1 MANSSRLEMNRD
13 GQMLIPMNVDG
24 GSLDGKFIDSTKLC
38 ILLGLVGVDAA
49 IVAWTTQVFI
59 GIGLQ
64 VLIYLILTWFTQ
76 YIVRYFILE
85 EKYYYRM
92 YKKMEQYEVSNP
104 SVFWGIAS
112 IRDTEDGAIMMYGD
126 GKAGIM
132 LRLERDTITGKNR
145 EFRETHFDAI
155 SDFYKELNLK
165 DLEYITMSVME
176 PAGKDPRLSEL
187 DKLTV
192 KSDNKNICKLLEAEV
207 GYIKTMT
214 RYTLFESDYVLIL
227 CNNPDRADTL
237 IHEAVDCAYKLL
249 DGGFVGYSIL
259 NSAELIDRLKDEY
272 GVKYFDYAEATV
284 NLYKNS
290 GLNIGKALSISS
302 VTYDDGSIDEVGNM
316 ENMRLETLAS
326 YKNRGLLENRD
337 WTVRS
342 ALRGNILE
350 DRFNGSKV
358 VGFDSIESTNI
369 IEKVQDIDMEVFGFS
384 DTDAEES
391 GFIEDL
397 LYPDIADS
405 NKPKHSGIADKIE
418 KIMSKKKDKKE
429 LEGIGKRREGK
440 REGKKERGKRGVR
453 KRGVQSEEH
462 SEILIDSNGENY
474 QHKANSGV
482 EIDLDSFSD
491 DEFIDL
497 G

>member
-38 ILLGLVGVDAA
+38 ILLALVGIDAG
-49 IVAWTTQVFI
+49 IIAWTTQVFMGVALKI
-59 GIGLQ
+59 I
-64 VLIYLILTWFTQ
+64 IYLILFWFTQ
-76 YIVRYFILE
+76 YIFRYFILE

-92 YKKMEQYEVSNP
+92 YKKMEQYAVSNP

-126 GKAGIM
+126 GKAGILM
-132 LRLERDTITGKNR
+132 RLERDTITGKNK

-165 DLEYITMSVME
+165 NLEYITMSVME
-176 PAGKDPRLSEL
+176 PAGKDPRLTEL

-192 KSDNKNICKLLEAEV
+192 KSDNKNIRKLLEAEV

-214 RYTLFESDYVLIL
+214 RSTLFESDYVLIV
-227 CNNPDRADTL
+227 CNNPDRADML
-237 IHEAVDCAYKLL
+237 IHEAVDCAYRLL
-249 DGGFVGYSIL
+249 EGGFVGYSIL
-259 NSAELIDRLKDEY
+259 DGAELIDRLKDEY
-272 GVKYFDYAEATV
+272 GVKYFDYSEATV
-284 NLYKNS
+284 SLYRNS
-290 GLNIGKALSISS
+290 GLNIGKALNISS
-302 VTYDDGSIDEVGNM
+302 ITYTDGSVDEVGNM

-350 DRFNGSKV
+350 GRFSRDKV
-358 VGFDSIESTNI
+358 VGFDSIESNNVV
-369 IEKVQDIDMEVFGFS
+369 EKVQDIDSEIFGF
-384 DTDAEES
+384 DADEQDS

-397 LYPDIADS
+397 LYMDITNGNS
-405 NKPKHSGIADKIE
+405 SKHSGILSKIV
-418 KIMSKKKDKKE
+418 KKMSKEDDEDSKGIENKKE
-429 LEGIGKRREGK
+429 SKKRGRK
-440 REGKKERGKRGVR
+440 KGKKKGVEERGI
-453 KRGVQSEEH
+453 QSEEH
-462 SEILIDSNGENY
+462 SEFLIDSSGENF
-474 QHKANSGV
+474 QREKDSPV
-482 EIDLDSFSD
+482 EIDIDSFSD
-491 DEFIDL
+491 DDFIDL
-497 G
+497 S